1 MEMAETHD
9 MQTILQRMLDEVPDG
24 IDKRQGSIIYDALA
38 PAALE
43 MAELYSELEVNR
55 RLSFAATA
63 SGEYLELRSRDYG
76 LERKPASRAVR
87 RGIFLNHDGQPVDIP
102 IGSRYASGGI
112 TYAVQSRDLAGSY
125 VLRSEVAGETGNQ
138 PLGVLLP
145 LDYMP
150 GLAVAELTDV
160 LVPGE
165 EAESDE
171 SLRQRY
177 YARVRTPAAG
187 GSKADY
193 VHWALE
199 VAGVGAARVFP
210 LWDGPGTVRVVI
222 VDTDKRPPGN
232 LIVEE
237 TAAHIERL
245 RPIGAS
251 VTVAPAA
258 ALTVNVAAVI
268 VPAAGY
274 ALSGIVD
281 AFESLLD
288 EYLAR
293 NVFTV
298 PWVSTAMV
306 GTLLLQ
312 TPGVIDYSELRV
324 NDGTVNIELG
334 EDEIGVPGI
343 VQLEV

>member
-1 MEMAETHD
+1 MTEAQD
-9 MQTILQRMLDEVPDG
+9 MHTILQRMLDDVPDG

-63 SGEYLELRSRDYG
+63 SGEYLELRSKDYG
-76 LERKPASRAVR
+76 LERKPATRALR
-87 RGIFLNHDGQPVDIP
+87 RGIFLNNDGQPVDIP

-112 TYAVQSRDLAGSY
+112 TYALQSREPAGSY
-125 VLRSEVAGETGNQ
+125 VLRSEVAGEAGNQ
-138 PLGVLLP
+138 PLGALLP

-160 LVPGE
+160 IVPGE

-171 SLRQRY
+171 ALRQRY

-199 VAGVGAARVFP
+199 VPGVGAARVFP
-210 LWDGPGTVRVVI
+210 LWDGPGTVKVVI
-222 VDTDKRPPGN
+222 VDSDKRPPGT
-232 LIVEE
+232 ITVEE
-237 TAAHIERL
+237 TASHIERL

-251 VTVAPAA
+251 VIVAPATA
-258 ALTVNVAAVI
+258 KTVDVTAVI

-274 ALSGIVD
+274 AVSGIAA
-281 AFESLLD
+281 AFETLLD

-298 PWVSTAMV
+298 PWVSTAMI

-312 TPGVIDYSELRV
+312 APGVIDYSELRV
-324 NDGTVNIELG
+324 NGGTVNIELG
-334 EDEIGVPGI
+334 EDEIGIPGT